1 MPLLIPLTTMLLA
14 FSRVGSLARSC
25 SAVERHAGR
34 SISPCLFPF
43 FPTQQCGCC
52 FSAPLMVRLQPHT
65 HSIGIN
71 SSVIL
76 SPFLPINQV
85 QQQPVP
91 LIPALAPHSR
101 SLPLHRATARR
112 THPYAVRCRSSSTLS
127 PLSLESVETRR
138 SSYSPSVSPSRSSAR
153 TLTNNHVVPCPS
165 NPARRRSSLRMN
177 EKPRSKT
184 THSFIF

>member
-1 MPLLIPLTTMLLA
+1 MLLA

-76 SPFLPINQV
+76 SPLLPINQV
-85 QQQPVP
+85 QQQPCYSSLLSHLTRAHCHCIAPPLARPSASVRRSSPEFVYAVTVVAGVRGDSPEFVLTVRVP
-91 LIPALAPHSR
+91 QLELRPNAHQQSCH
-101 SLPLHRATARR
+101 SLPVE
-112 THPYAVRCRSSSTLS
+112 PSSSTFILAH
-127 PLSLESVETRR
+127 ERKHKVED
-138 SSYSPSVSPSRSSAR
+138 
-153 TLTNNHVVPCPS
+153 
-165 NPARRRSSLRMN
+165 NP
-177 EKPRSKT
+177 EI
-184 THSFIF
+184 FIMF